1 MDLFFPIAG
10 VSAKLLYIVGLGG
23 VIGMLSGLFGV
34 GGGFLMTPLL
44 IMMGIPPTVAA
55 ASDANQI
62 VGASTSG
69 SLVHY
74 RQGNID
80 IKMGIILLLGG
91 ASGGVLGTFII
102 KYLREMGNA
111 DFVISISYVVLLS
124 VIGVFMFYESL
135 KRLKDKSNKVPRQL
149 KDNRFLKSLPL
160 QTEFPSSG
168 IRVSLLFPVSLGFFV
183 GIMAAIMGVG
193 GGFLMIPAMT
203 YGLRM
208 PMKMVVGTSLFQIL
222 FTSIIITVMQAS
234 VNHTVDVFLA
244 IAILIGSTIGVQV
257 GARLGQHLSGQQ
269 LKIILAIIVLLVA
282 VKMIVELVTAP
293 EFLLAPLGGQ

>member
-1 MDLFFPIAG
+1 MDIFFPIAG

-80 IKMGIILLLGG
+80 IKMGMILLLGG
-91 ASGGVLGTFII
+91 ATGGVLGTFII

-135 KRLKDKSNKVPRQL
+135 KRLKDKSNKIPRPL

-160 QTEFPSSG
+160 QTEFPSSR
-168 IRVSLLFPVSLGFFV
+168 IRVSLLFPISLGFFV

-282 VKMIVELVTAP
+282 AKMIIELVTAP
-293 EFLLAPLGGQ
+293 EFLLAPLGGH

>member
-1 MDLFFPIAG
+1 MDIFFPIAG

-80 IKMGIILLLGG
+80 IKMGIIILLGG
-91 ASGGVLGTFII
+91 ATGGVLGTFII

-124 VIGVFMFYESL
+124 VVGVFMFYESL
-135 KRLKDKSNKVPRQL
+135 KRLKDKSEKVNKPL

-269 LKIILAIIVLLVA
+269 LKIILAIIVLLIA

-293 EFLLAPLGGQ
+293 EFLLAPLGGH

>member
-1 MDLFFPIAG
+1 MDIFFPIAG

-91 ASGGVLGTFII
+91 ATGGVLGTFII

-124 VIGVFMFYESL
+124 VIGAFMFYESL
-135 KRLKDKSNKVPRQL
+135 KRLKDKSNKVPKPQ
-149 KDNRFLKSLPL
+149 KENRFLKSLPL

-244 IAILIGSTIGVQV
+244 IAILIGSNIGVQV

-293 EFLLAPLGGQ
+293 EFLLAPLGGH

>member
-1 MDLFFPIAG
+1 MDIFFPIAG
-10 VSAKLLYIVGLGG
+10 VSAKLFYIVGLGG

-80 IKMGIILLLGG
+80 IKMGMILLLGG
-91 ASGGVLGTFII
+91 ATGGVLGTFII

-111 DFVISISYVVLLS
+111 DFVISISYVILLG
-124 VIGVFMFYESL
+124 VIGVFMFFESL
-135 KRLKDKSNKVPRQL
+135 ARLKNNNNVPKQL

-168 IRVSLLFPVSLGFFV
+168 IRVSLLFPISLGFFV
-183 GIMAAIMGVG
+183 GIMAAIMGIG
-193 GGFLMIPAMT
+193 GGFLMVPVMT

-282 VKMIVELVTAP
+282 VKMIVELVTTP
-293 EFLLAPLGGQ
+293 EFLLAPLGGH

>member
-80 IKMGIILLLGG
+80 IKMGMILLLGG
-91 ASGGVLGTFII
+91 AIGGVLGTFII
-102 KYLREMGNA
+102 KFLREIGNA
-111 DFVISISYVVLLS
+111 DFVITISYVILLS
-124 VIGVFMFYESL
+124 VIGGFMFYDSL
-135 KRLKDKSNKVPRQL
+135 RRLKDKSDKAPKPL

-168 IRVSLLFPVSLGFFV
+168 IRVSVLFPIALGLFV

-193 GGFLMIPAMT
+193 GGFLMVPVMT

-244 IAILIGSTIGVQV
+244 IAILIGSTIGVQF

-282 VKMIVELVTAP
+282 VKMIVELVTTP
-293 EFLLAPLGGQ
+293 EFLLAPLGGD

>member
-91 ASGGVLGTFII
+91 ATGGVLGTFII

-168 IRVSLLFPVSLGFFV
+168 IRVSLLFPISLGFFV

-282 VKMIVELVTAP
+282 VKMIVDLVTAP
-293 EFLLAPLGGQ
+293 EFLLAPMGGH

>member
-80 IKMGIILLLGG
+80 IKMGMILLLGG
-91 ASGGVLGTFII
+91 ATGGVLGTFII

-111 DFVISISYVVLLS
+111 DFVISISYVALLS
-124 VIGVFMFYESL
+124 VVGAFMFYESL
-135 KRLKDKSNKVPRQL
+135 KRLKDKSEKVNKPL

-193 GGFLMIPAMT
+193 GGFLMIPAMI

-234 VNHTVDVFLA
+234 VNQTVDVFLA

-293 EFLLAPLGGQ
+293 EFLLAPLGGH